1 MHTFV
6 DAHTLYRHNIHVAK
20 PIKTHDFS
28 CQGAIFIHD
37 ISLSATNF
45 NLVRTN
51 LIYSFKDTLMNIF
64 QLETLMKQISAGINW
79 IYFYDFPAANLTLI
93 NIAISSD
100 SI

>member
-1 MHTFV
+1 MQCH
-6 DAHTLYRHNIHVAK
+6 
-20 PIKTHDFS
+20 S
-28 CQGAIFIHD
+28 D
-37 ISLSATNF
+37 ISLSATNS

-100 SI
+100 SIWNIGEKEYIYQGV